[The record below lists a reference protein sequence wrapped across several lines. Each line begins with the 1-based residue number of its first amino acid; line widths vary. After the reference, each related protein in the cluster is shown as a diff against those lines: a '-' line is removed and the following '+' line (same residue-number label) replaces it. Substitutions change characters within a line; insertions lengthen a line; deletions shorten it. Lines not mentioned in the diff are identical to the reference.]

1 MIRKVTVDYNQRHPP
16 GTLIISCSAK
26 GKILYD
32 RYQPN
37 HKLVDKQKRPRQRGN
52 ANGTRKGYIGMYNS
66 IITQKGAEVNAEG

>member
-37 HKLVDKQKRPRQRGN
+37 HKLVDKQKKAPAARQR
-52 ANGTRKGYIGMYNS
+52 
-66 IITQKGAEVNAEG
+66 